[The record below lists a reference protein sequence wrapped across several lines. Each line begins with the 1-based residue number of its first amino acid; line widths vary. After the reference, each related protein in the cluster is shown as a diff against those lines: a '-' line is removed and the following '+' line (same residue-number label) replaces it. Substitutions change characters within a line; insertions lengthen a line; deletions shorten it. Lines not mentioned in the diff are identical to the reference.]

1 MKKFIVLLLFAC
13 VACTPAFAGGEEKT
27 GGIRWMSFDEVQ
39 VAMQK
44 EPRRVFMDIYT
55 DWCGWC
61 KVMDRKTFSNPEVAA
76 YINKHFY
83 PVKFNAETDQSIR
96 FVGKVW
102 EREPGSKTN
111 RLAVELLRGQ
121 MSYPSTVILDP
132 GFQNPMAIPGYLDVP
147 TIETI
152 LTYLNEGHNTGATP
166 IPFPEFQKNY
176 QTKWKVAA
184 E

>member
-1 MKKFIVLLLFAC
+1 MKKIFSFALLFLMAC
-13 VACTPAFAGGEEKT
+13 STAFAGGEGKD

-44 EPRRVFMDIYT
+44 EPRRVFMDVYT

-61 KVMDRKTFSNPEVAA
+61 KVMDRKTFSSPEVAA
-76 YINKHFY
+76 YINKNFY
-83 PVKFNAETDQSIR
+83 PVKFNAETDQPVR

-102 EREPGSKTN
+102 EREEGSKTN
-111 RLAVELLRGQ
+111 RLAIELLRGQ
-121 MSYPSTVILDP
+121 MSYPSTVILEP
-132 GFQNPMAIPGYLDVP
+132 GFQNPQAIPGYLDVP

-152 LTYLNEGHNTGATP
+152 LTYLTEGHNTGSNP
-166 IPFPEFQKNY
+166 IAFPEYQKTY
-176 QTKWKVAA
+176 KTKWKVAA

>member
-1 MKKFIVLLLFAC
+1 MKKITAILLF
-13 VACTPAFAGGEEKT
+13 VLIACTHAFAGGEEK

-76 YINKHFY
+76 YINKNFY
-83 PVKFNAETDQSIR
+83 PVKLDAETDQPIR

-102 EREPGSKTN
+102 ERESGTKTN

-121 MSYPSTVILDP
+121 MSYPSTVIMDP

-152 LTYLNEGHNTGATP
+152 LTYLHEGHNTGATP
-166 IPFPEFQKNY
+166 IPFPEYQKTY